1 MRFSLET
8 YLKGKECKVYSLVAS
23 IPFSPLDLDLGLL
36 ARGQWDAMRDRF
48 RFWYLPKAHGQ
59 NDDNPVCYLM
69 IRKFDP
75 EQDILIYVHIVV
87 DLSVKVSGEDS
98 QSFFMLG
105 ILSNDDVRARS
116 TLGTIF
122 DIPPVFHRRSEV
134 RLVEKRWRSDVE
146 AMTRFSANV
155 YSVLAASRK
164 TGDKLFTLNVTPSPD
179 IFGKIKENVAE
190 WW

>member
-1 MRFSLET
+1 MRFTLET
-8 YLKGKECKVYSLVAS
+8 YLNGEECKVYSLVAS
-23 IPFSPLDLDLGLL
+23 VPFSPLDLDLGLL

-48 RFWYLPKAHGQ
+48 RFWYLPKAGGQ

-75 EQDILIYVHIVV
+75 EQDILVYLHIVV
-87 DLSVKVSGEDS
+87 DLSAKVGEDN

-146 AMTRFSANV
+146 ALTRFRANV

-164 TGDKLFTLNVTPSPD
+164 TDDKLFTLNVTHSQD
-179 IFGKIKENVAE
+179 IFGKIKENVGE